1 VETSEHHAEA
11 ADGDEHYDTLAVVRE
26 QVGVVRGEL
35 AELRRALDPEPSDG
49 YDALGVVR
57 SQLVEIRS
65 SLAAVRT
72 RLVDLAPPTS
82 R

>member
-1 VETSEHHAEA
+1 METSEHHAEGS
-11 ADGDEHYDTLAVVRE
+11 DGDDPYDTLAVIRE
-26 QVGVVRGEL
+26 QVGIVRGEL

-49 YDALGVVR
+49 YDALEVVR
-57 SQLVEIRS
+57 SQLAEIRT

-72 RLVDLAPPTS
+72 RLLDLAPPAS